1 MTTLYREILYVELSL
16 YTLFLCYILHLT
28 SPPSPYQLHPLLPC
42 MAAASNF
49 SIYIA
54 MLCMLVYY
62 VSVFQ
67 DICVGLNLPLLSP
80 IVNVYCDGVY
90 DMLHLG
96 HMKAFENAL
105 RVSGGHRLH
114 VGVSEGYMALNQ
126 DTVFTTPQHTLTTPQ
141 YTHCISTH

>member
-1 MTTLYREILYVELSL
+1 
-16 YTLFLCYILHLT
+16 
-28 SPPSPYQLHPLLPC
+28 

-54 MLCMLVYY
+54 MLCMVIYY

-114 VGVSEGYMALNQ
+114 VGVSLSVLPLLRGPHMFVPGDLG
-126 DTVFTTPQHTLTTPQ
+126 
-141 YTHCISTH
+141 S